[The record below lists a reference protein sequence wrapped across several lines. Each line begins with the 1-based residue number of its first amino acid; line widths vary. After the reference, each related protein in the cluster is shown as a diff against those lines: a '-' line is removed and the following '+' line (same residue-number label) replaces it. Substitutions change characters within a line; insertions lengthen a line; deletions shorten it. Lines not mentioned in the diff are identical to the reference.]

1 MRKIR
6 ILAACALAAVL
17 SFSAAGCAKSDAKK
31 LYGTASKE
39 LEKQSYDDAAKDF
52 QKVIDE
58 GYYIP
63 ESYRGLGLAQ
73 MCEQDYPD
81 ASISFEKSLLN
92 VEGQS
97 RSFQRDVNLYLAHCR
112 EMQGETDKALD
123 IYNDLINQ
131 SADAE
136 VLFLRGRLLLK
147 TDQDSAAEA
156 DFDRAV
162 QLSSDYVLYINIYEV
177 YADEDKG
184 ADGSRYLEEALKTAN
199 ATADDYYHQGLIH
212 YYLQDYDDAKDALTK
227 ALKADSEDT
236 ASLYLLGKVY
246 LATGDTADARA
257 VYKDY
262 VSDKENGAGAYNGL
276 ALCDIADGNYDSAL
290 QNIKDG
296 LTFNDSSVNQAL
308 LYNEIV
314 VYEKQHDW
322 STATTLAASYIA
334 EYPSDEAGLKEYEFL
349 SSRSSDGGSDS
360 TAAASSGSSAA
371 AADST
376 GTAAGTAS
384 AAS

>member
-322 STATTLAASYIA
+322 STGTTLAASYIA

-349 SSRSSDGGSDS
+349 SSRSSDGSSDS
-360 TAAASSGSSAA
+360 SGTAAEGTASSAA
-371 AADST
+371 A
-376 GTAAGTAS
+376 G
-384 AAS
+384 

>member
-184 ADGSRYLEEALKTAN
+184 ADGARYLEEALKTAN

-349 SSRSSDGGSDS
+349 SSRSSDGSSDS
-360 TAAASSGSSAA
+360 SGTAAEGTASSAA
-371 AADST
+371 A
-376 GTAAGTAS
+376 G
-384 AAS
+384 

>member
-6 ILAACALAAVL
+6 LLAACALAAVL

-212 YYLQDYDDAKDALTK
+212 
-227 ALKADSEDT
+227 
-236 ASLYLLGKVY
+236 
-246 LATGDTADARA
+246 
-257 VYKDY
+257 
-262 VSDKENGAGAYNGL
+262 
-276 ALCDIADGNYDSAL
+276 
-290 QNIKDG
+290 
-296 LTFNDSSVNQAL
+296 
-308 LYNEIV
+308 
-314 VYEKQHDW
+314 
-322 STATTLAASYIA
+322 
-334 EYPSDEAGLKEYEFL
+334 
-349 SSRSSDGGSDS
+349 
-360 TAAASSGSSAA
+360 
-371 AADST
+371 
-376 GTAAGTAS
+376 
-384 AAS
+384 

>member
-162 QLSSDYVLYINIYEV
+162 QLSSDYVLYINSYEV
-177 YADEDKG
+177 FADEDKG

-349 SSRSSDGGSDS
+349 SSRSSDGSSDS
-360 TAAASSGSSAA
+360 SGTAAEGTASSAA
-371 AADST
+371 A
-376 GTAAGTAS
+376 G
-384 AAS
+384 

>member
-6 ILAACALAAVL
+6 IFAAVALAVTL
-17 SFSAAGCAKSDAKK
+17 SASLAGCAKSDARK
-31 LYGTASKE
+31 LYSTASAE
-39 LEKQSYDDAAKDF
+39 LEKKNYDDAATDF

-58 GYYIP
+58 GYYLP

-73 MCEQDYPD
+73 MCGQDYPD

-112 EMQGETDKALD
+112 EMQGETEKALD
-123 IYNDLINQ
+123 IYNNLINQ
-131 SADAE
+131 NADSE

-212 YYLQDYDDAKDALTK
+212 YYLQDYDDARDALTK
-227 ALKADSEDT
+227 ALKADSEDP

-322 STATTLAASYIA
+322 STATSLAASYIA
-334 EYPSDEAGLKEYEFL
+334 SYPSDEAGLKEYEFL

>member
-92 VEGQS
+92 GEGQS

-349 SSRSSDGGSDS
+349 SSRSSDGSSDS
-360 TAAASSGSSAA
+360 SGTAAEGTASSAA
-371 AADST
+371 A
-376 GTAAGTAS
+376 G
-384 AAS
+384 

>member
-199 ATADDYYHQGLIH
+199 ATADDYYHRGLIH

-349 SSRSSDGGSDS
+349 SSRSSDGSSDS
-360 TAAASSGSSAA
+360 SGTAAEGTASSAA
-371 AADST
+371 A
-376 GTAAGTAS
+376 G
-384 AAS
+384 